1 MKRLRISLTLFLSLV
16 LLIMML
22 PCSVYATDTDQ
33 LPAEIPAESK
43 DQDGTSPVPVT
54 NLEELLSAMDAA
66 EDGDTIVLKNQIDIL
81 ENCIIGSEEKTITLA
96 PAEDFSGDALIS
108 LWAYDQQEIT
118 IKNLLLDGKSY
129 PQVSAMIT
137 NFADTS
143 AEVRGTIHLENMM
156 VSNFSSWRSTVLVS
170 SLSAVIDGCRFM
182 NNQSNRTAG
191 IEIAPNA
198 TAEILGC
205 EFYGNTSKGNG
216 GAIYCRGQA
225 VITNSIIENN
235 TALNVDT
242 AVRNGG
248 GVYVD
253 ENASCKI
260 TACKITKNVSDLG
273 GGIAVYGNTNITDTF
288 LCGNQGT
295 KGASDIKATSGV
307 QLEVNYSDGMQTI
320 YTENDPIG
328 FYVDD
333 FENPFDAENHAVLLG
348 ETISG
353 TITNGQFGAKFIF
366 AGDLPEETPPTEDT
380 DPIPPEVPPS
390 DNEEDNDPSDG
401 TDNGSSRPS
410 YPSRP
415 SRPTYPVTPPSQPDN
430 TSKLELVC
438 GKAVLDTE
446 KPLSLTGYGDGL
458 LHEQDPTTRAQI
470 AVLLHRALTTD
481 SKNTLSSAQ
490 SPFSDVKQGTWYYDA
505 VSALASAGV
514 VSGCDGLFRPDDT
527 LTLGQLIT
535 MLTRFV
541 EAQTTVMPTDISY
554 SEHWA
559 YDNFVT
565 AVAYGWIE
573 DASNIDPNRPVTRGE
588 VVEFVNSIFEGCI

>member
-1 MKRLRISLTLFLSLV
+1 
-16 LLIMML
+16 
-22 PCSVYATDTDQ
+22 
-33 LPAEIPAESK
+33 
-43 DQDGTSPVPVT
+43 
-54 NLEELLSAMDAA
+54 MDAA

-205 EFYGNTSKGNG
+205 EFFGNTSKGNG

-273 GGIAVYGNTNITDTF
+273 GGISVYGNTNITDTF

-348 ETISG
+348 ETING
-353 TITNGQFGAKFIF
+353 TITNGQFGAKFI
-366 AGDLPEETPPTEDT
+366 LLVTYQRKPHRQRIQTL
-380 DPIPPEVPPS
+380 S
-390 DNEEDNDPSDG
+390 RQK
-401 TDNGSSRPS
+401 SRPLTMRKIMNPLTVRTMVHPALPIRLALPAPLIRS
-410 YPSRP
+410 HLQASLITHPNWNWCVARQFWTRKSP
-415 SRPTYPVTPPSQPDN
+415 CPLLDMVTVYYMNKPPSQGH
-430 TSKLELVC
+430 KL
-438 GKAVLDTE
+438 
-446 KPLSLTGYGDGL
+446 
-458 LHEQDPTTRAQI
+458 
-470 AVLLHRALTTD
+470 
-481 SKNTLSSAQ
+481 
-490 SPFSDVKQGTWYYDA
+490 PF
-505 VSALASAGV
+505 
-514 VSGCDGLFRPDDT
+514 C
-527 LTLGQLIT
+527 
-535 MLTRFV
+535 
-541 EAQTTVMPTDISY
+541 
-554 SEHWA
+554 
-559 YDNFVT
+559 
-565 AVAYGWIE
+565 
-573 DASNIDPNRPVTRGE
+573 
-588 VVEFVNSIFEGCI
+588 SIVP